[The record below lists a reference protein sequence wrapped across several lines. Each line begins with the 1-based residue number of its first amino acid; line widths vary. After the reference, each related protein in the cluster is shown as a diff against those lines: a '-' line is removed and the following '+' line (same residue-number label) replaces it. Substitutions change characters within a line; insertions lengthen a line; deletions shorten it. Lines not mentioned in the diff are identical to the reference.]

1 MSPAICFSRKIGV
14 GALEVADIL
23 AEKIGYRVADR
34 EVIEHIANNANLRKK
49 TVDFFDERYPGKMNE
64 LSALL
69 FREKSFI
76 MNNYVRHLFSTIY
89 AVADSEPTIFVGRG
103 AHLIVPR
110 DLVLAV
116 RFICSRS
123 YRVKRLAKILKVEEE
138 IADKKVDG
146 VDKGQRDF
154 FKKVFGKKDVTPYEF
169 DIVINVDFITQPK
182 WAAEVV
188 YQAFKE
194 KFKGFDECT

>member
-1 MSPAICFSRKIGV
+1 
-14 GALEVADIL
+14 
-23 AEKIGYRVADR
+23 
-34 EVIEHIANNANLRKK
+34 
-49 TVDFFDERYPGKMNE
+49 
-64 LSALL
+64 LL

-76 MNNYVRHLFSTIY
+76 INNYVRHLFSAIY
-89 AVADSEPTIFVGRG
+89 AVADSDPTIFVGRG
-103 AHLIVPR
+103 AHLILPR

-138 IADKKVDG
+138 IADKKVDE

-188 YQAFKE
+188 LQAFKE
-194 KFKGFDECT
+194 KFKGFDAGT

>member
-1 MSPAICFSRKIGV
+1 
-14 GALEVADIL
+14 
-23 AEKIGYRVADR
+23 VADR

-49 TVDFFDERYPGKMNE
+49 TVDFFNERYPGKMNE

-76 MNNYVRHLFSTIY
+76 MNNYARHLFSTIY
-89 AVADSEPTIFVGRG
+89 AVADSETTIFVGRG

-110 DLVLAV
+110 DLVIAV

-194 KFKGFDECT
+194 KFKGFDAGT